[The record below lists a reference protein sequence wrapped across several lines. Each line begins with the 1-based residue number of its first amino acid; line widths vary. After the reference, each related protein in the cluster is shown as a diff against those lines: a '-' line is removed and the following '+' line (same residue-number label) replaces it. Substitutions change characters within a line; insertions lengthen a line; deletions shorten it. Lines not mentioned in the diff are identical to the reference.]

1 MRKLLFV
8 IPIIM
13 LIGCRTEDEFSC
25 GAETVTYQSQEYNTV
40 QIGDQCWLKEN
51 LNVGKMIDSLENME
65 DNGIIEKYCYRNEED
80 NCTRYG
86 GLYQWDEMMQYTTQ
100 QGVQGIC
107 PPGWHLPTDE
117 EWKGL
122 EGTVDSQ
129 FGIGEPEWDDEE
141 LRGHDAGTNLK
152 TTKGWN
158 LNGNGTDLFGFSGLP
173 GGSRGYDGGFNG
185 IGYDGYWWAS
195 TQQGFSFNA
204 WIRILDCLS
213 PEVNRLI
220 IYEECGFSVRC
231 LRDNQ

>member
-1 MRKLLFV
+1 M
-8 IPIIM
+8 
-13 LIGCRTEDEFSC
+13 GT
-25 GAETVTYQSQEYNTV
+25 
-40 QIGDQCWLKEN
+40 
-51 LNVGKMIDSLENME
+51 MINGLENQTNNSIM
-65 DNGIIEKYCYRNEED
+65 EKYCYNNKPD
-80 NCTRYG
+80 SCAKYG

-158 LNGNGTDLFGFSGLP
+158 LNGNGTDLFGFSGLS
-173 GGSRGYDGGFNG
+173 GGFRDFNGYFYYVGSYGSWWTSEGGDFNAAWYRYLGYDV
-185 IGYDGYWWAS
+185 
-195 TQQGFSFNA
+195 
-204 WIRILDCLS
+204 
-213 PEVNRLI
+213 PEVYRGSS
-220 IYEECGFSVRC
+220 YEGGGFSVRC
-231 LRDNQ
+231 LRDY